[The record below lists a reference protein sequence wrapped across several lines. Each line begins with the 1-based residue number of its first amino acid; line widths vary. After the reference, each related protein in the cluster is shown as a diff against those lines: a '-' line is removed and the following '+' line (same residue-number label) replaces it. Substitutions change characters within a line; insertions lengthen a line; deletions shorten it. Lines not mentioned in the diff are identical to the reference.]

1 MAKKKKAR
9 QQVLSLRHKNIM
21 QTKALFDMV
30 NRFALD
36 ERIVGNLLSNEQLK
50 ALAIAATEFYAGY
63 AMLSQAQSSTD
74 ISIDTIITLSE
85 LALIKRLFLLYI
97 ERETAL
103 QLEASRGLGVD
114 VFGRSVSE
122 VISEIN
128 LYEAELPRLAFF
140 ADISTV

>member
-1 MAKKKKAR
+1 
-9 QQVLSLRHKNIM
+9 M
-21 QTKALFDMV
+21 QTKSLFDMV
-30 NRFALD
+30 NRFALN
-36 ERIVGNLLSNEQLK
+36 ERIVGNLLSGEQLN
-50 ALAIAATEFYAGY
+50 ALAIAATEFYVGY
-63 AMLSQAQSSTD
+63 AVLTQAQPSNA
-74 ISIDTIITLSE
+74 ISIETILTLSE
-85 LALIKRLFLLYI
+85 LALIKRLFMLYV

-122 VISEIN
+122 VISEIS

>member
-1 MAKKKKAR
+1 
-9 QQVLSLRHKNIM
+9 M
-21 QTKALFDMV
+21 QTKTLFDMV

-36 ERIVGNLLSNEQLK
+36 ERVVGNLLSNEQLN

-63 AMLSQAQSSTD
+63 AMLSQAQPSTA

-85 LALIKRLFLLYI
+85 LALIKRLFLLYV

-122 VISEIN
+122 VMSEIS

>member
-1 MAKKKKAR
+1 
-9 QQVLSLRHKNIM
+9 M
-21 QTKALFDMV
+21 QTKSLFDMV
-30 NRFALD
+30 NRFALN
-36 ERIVGNLLSNEQLK
+36 ERIVGNLLSGEQLN
-50 ALAIAATEFYAGY
+50 ALAIAATEFYVGY
-63 AMLSQAQSSTD
+63 AVLTQEQPSNT
-74 ISIDTIITLSE
+74 ISIETILTLSE
-85 LALIKRLFLLYI
+85 LALIKRLFMLYV

-122 VISEIN
+122 VISEIS

>member
-1 MAKKKKAR
+1 
-9 QQVLSLRHKNIM
+9 M
-21 QTKALFDMV
+21 QTKTLFHMV

-36 ERIVGNLLSNEQLK
+36 ERIVGNLLSNEQLN
-50 ALAIAATEFYAGY
+50 ALAISATEFYAGY
-63 AMLSQAQSSTD
+63 ALLTQAQPSQA

-85 LALIKRLFLLYI
+85 LALIKRLFMLYI

-122 VISEIN
+122 VMSEIN

-140 ADISTV
+140 MSIDTV